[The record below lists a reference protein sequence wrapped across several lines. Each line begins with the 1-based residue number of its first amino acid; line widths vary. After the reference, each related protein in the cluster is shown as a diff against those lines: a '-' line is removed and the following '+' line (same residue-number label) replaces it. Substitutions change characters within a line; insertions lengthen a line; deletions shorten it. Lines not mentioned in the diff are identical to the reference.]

1 MPAEDKL
8 RIRKCVWPVSEPLLI
23 RFVIKNVQMNTKST
37 TQFHYF
43 LKEKWH
49 KPIPKIR
56 PAKRFWPTKISSPH
70 AGIKQSTCRP
80 LWFEPASDKIR
91 QTRQLAI
98 HEIRK
103 IIENHAFLIA
113 YLSET
118 ASGWRRKNL
127 DPGEDPAYKASWTG
141 LQSVLNRHPTE
152 GLQEITKVYA
162 GIS

>member
-1 MPAEDKL
+1 M
-8 RIRKCVWPVSEPLLI
+8 RQNEP
-23 RFVIKNVQMNTKST
+23 T
-37 TQFHYF
+37 H
-43 LKEKWH
+43 
-49 KPIPKIR
+49 
-56 PAKRFWPTKISSPH
+56 
-70 AGIKQSTCRP
+70 
-80 LWFEPASDKIR
+80 
-91 QTRQLAI
+91 QLAI

-113 YLSET
+113 YLNET

>member
-43 LKEKWH
+43 LKENVVNTFSKFGLQ
-49 KPIPKIR
+49 KG
-56 PAKRFWPTKISSPH
+56 SDEQNQ
-70 AGIKQSTCRP
+70 QSTCRDQWCESGMRQKDP
-80 LWFEPASDKIR
+80 NTPASYTWN
-91 QTRQLAI
+91 Q
-98 HEIRK
+98 
-103 IIENHAFLIA
+103 ENHWKSYFFDSVFKWNCIWVT
-113 YLSET
+113 SEKFG
-118 ASGWRRKNL
+118 SGW
-127 DPGEDPAYKASWTG
+127 GSG

>member
-37 TQFHYF
+37 TQFHCF
-43 LKEKWH
+43 LKGKCW
-49 KPIPKIR
+49 KPMPKIR
-56 PAKRFWPTKISSPH
+56 PAKRFWRKNQ
-70 AGIKQSTCRP
+70 QSTCRDQ
-80 LWFEPASDKIR
+80 WCESGMR
-91 QTRQLAI
+91 QKDPNTPAI